1 MFLFATAVQAQI
13 TIGGNVYGGGNAGN
27 TGGSTNVTVYAGD
40 LNNVYGG
47 ARQANVGGSAFVNI
61 AGEHMSDDIVINK
74 VYGGNDI
81 AGSVGKSNVLPTG
94 IDPNN
99 HQNKEELKD
108 YNTFVL
114 TTQEKDV
121 NRHIFIGQLYG
132 GSNGDYEYENDE
144 DRPNINKA
152 YLDLHGGT
160 IANAFGGGNKAT
172 INQATLICI
181 NNNSRVTTDDDLPD
195 ILTNERI
202 KAMGLNTVQTQTGSS
217 DYQFGRVFGGNN
229 KVDMAIRPT
238 WHLEKG
244 KIRDLY
250 SGGNQGGM
258 TYYDPVTGHGGIF
271 LTIASN
277 GMEVNNVYG
286 GCRMADVCPGGDRE
300 NPRDVEEEITNGLVF
315 PAGYS
320 TRVTI
325 TGGNIN
331 NVYGGNDISG
341 TVYGGCA
348 VGIHSSIKGD
358 VYGGGNGS
366 YAYTDNATLG
376 QTEEWDDY
384 FYDVKSLLGL
394 SGDSFTSLESVQ
406 ALNKFRPNAQ
416 KVTVR
421 LVSDDPD
428 TPTPTIIGGAVYC
441 GGNSATLRSSSGSAT
456 AQLKIGSCVYADK
469 VFLGSN
475 GANMVSSDMFTMMAG
490 NVTVGE
496 TDYDLSQIDLR
507 VQEQMNEYMKGCE
520 MGIRPQ
526 VIFDQPYDGV
536 EGHEG
541 YRDYS
546 TYIGSFFCGGNVGS
560 VNVPGMNTLEFT
572 RPFIIFDKL
581 VGGCN
586 NAYVEAGTYNAAYDG
601 GLIANP
607 DPTTKNKL
615 TLNLADLR
623 IQPMRWVDENDKTQ
637 LLEWNTYVWD
647 TKNLY
652 TEDPTSLIPTE
663 GNPVEASTNDLDRR
677 FKGGNV
683 YGGCYNSGH
692 INGNVIINVN
702 HTLMDP
708 DVLFDKIKDDS
719 ELYGENILTQE
730 AYDITQ
736 RRTGVI
742 LGQQGMDVLGTALN
756 LFGGGKGKNTEI
768 WGSTTI
774 NLNAGYVFQIFGG
787 SEEGVIGKGVTYA
800 GDAKADY
807 TWDGTNYYFNGKQ
820 YTYNPNYSCTVNLK
834 GDNQYPG
841 VSKSVTNVTPIPD
854 MSDTEFIY
862 GGGFLGPICGNT
874 TINLGN
880 GRIFNS
886 FAGSCNADILGHTET
901 YMGRSGVDGTGN
913 DVAGFPFVRDYIYG
927 GNDMGGRIL
936 GKADFTSR
944 VRSSAISKIYYETMP
959 KNISSYVE
967 YSQGYAV
974 GLFGGCFGTYDY
986 TDPEYKD
993 FFYTTGATGT
1003 TDSNLGTARPGYIKP
1018 RLDKAFV
1025 NFRPLMTDLLKVKP
1039 SNTIKEI
1046 YGAGQG
1052 YPGDADRDIM
1062 QNSSYV
1068 LIDIP
1073 QEMTNYEGMEVW
1085 GAGAWSGLGMKEYIA
1100 PKAIVDR
1107 TDEEKAKLEAASA
1120 IIDLAS
1126 GQIAAAYGG
1135 SYQEGVTRRTIVNV
1149 PIGSTIKIGSIF
1161 GGGYGTNTYMPCD
1174 VYEATVN
1181 WHSEN
1186 AILVCDTITDKRM
1199 RGAIYGG
1206 NNRERR
1212 TLYGRINIDA
1222 PVKQDNY
1229 KYGMTLGNVFGAGL
1243 GGNTWAEYT
1252 EVNLDD
1258 GAHIYEVYG
1267 GGQAGKVHNAESVQ
1281 YFMNMKKPTD
1291 YIWPAGY
1298 AHEGDGLTDD
1308 EWANAWKIGGGY
1320 DPSSGNTYWEST
1332 KTNLVNPLVRL
1343 AEMDDRDFSGYSSAD
1358 DVAMI
1363 YKRYN
1368 TNVIIN
1374 EGATVENYAYGGG
1387 LGPEAVVAG
1396 TTYVTL
1402 LGGKVKKDIYAAG
1415 TSGAVMDMHGV
1426 GGYSGENRLGFIASA
1441 NAYIKGG
1448 TARNVYGGGWKGS
1461 VGYHMKKVDGKDV
1474 EAGIGEVGEDIKDIL
1489 AETHVVVGKPDG
1501 TSFFDGIPAVERNVY
1516 GGGEGGAVYGNTY
1529 VKILNGYVGYRF
1541 FDALD
1546 KLEQYKDNPKTAYKT
1561 VTTGTDDDTW
1571 TGYYQEKLHDET
1583 YKGDGTNN
1591 LYESGCVFGGGYI
1604 DNSSVD
1610 NTEVT
1615 MYGGCVR
1622 NSIFGGGEVAAIGR
1636 GVVATAGSTPTIVKA
1651 GKTNVTLYEGYVE
1664 RNVFGG
1670 GRGYDNLN
1678 NVGSLHSDG
1687 FVFGKTEVN
1696 VFGGEVGTASGLASG
1711 YGNVFGGGDVG
1722 YVYGAYQY
1730 DKNDVETLGLAKK
1743 SGTRYD
1749 DGDEGYYY
1757 KSNGTNFIDDDGTVL
1772 AANAEKRMTEDCKVL
1787 IEPRPRVKTATP
1799 VNGHDYEVGDYVL
1812 TEDLNHLKP
1821 KNDFNTETQTGDKL
1835 IWDCLDDTG
1844 IIIHNAVFAG
1854 GNTAAGSTLATAH
1867 ANTPSVF
1874 GNATASIN
1882 DVYHRD
1888 LITLGTGYTGG
1899 LYGDGNLTLVDGYRE
1914 LNITNY
1920 GTDYYT
1926 IAKEITI
1933 SEYEKLPARVSAY
1946 YELKYT
1952 CLKDCQD
1959 KDGNHYYDGVSG
1971 DHPKASTITADDLMA
1986 QFLIIQGEG
1995 TNKTYVSVTDGEN
2008 GPAILVFNN
2017 TTQTWEPNPN
2027 GGHPYWKKSGVL
2039 PVYAGRLMNS
2049 IQRADFCGVFG
2060 SRMVLQ
2066 GAQDRVP
2073 EIVDFTKYTI
2083 NRVREVSL
2091 NQQHSVISSDLALK
2105 SGATPAANSE
2115 NQDPD
2120 DYENLD
2126 KAIHGNYFG
2135 IYNIVNYLGA
2145 LTSDVHFKPGT
2156 IEQGGEDK
2164 RRTDNTDQ
2172 STYGPSGNNDDV
2184 TYYQWKSKHIKDRT
2198 RNNGSSFNKVALASG
2213 VYLEL
2218 TSEKSTGK
2226 DLYEKDWG
2234 YITGVVELDLINVQT
2249 GLGGGFV
2256 YAKNE
2261 HRVASSS
2268 GLTQTTLSALNE
2280 GAVTRKSFKYEGAL
2294 MEWETS
2300 GNFVHSTQ
2308 TIIDDCYNISNRYTG
2323 EVNPD
2328 GSGAMPAHY
2337 WYIKGSVYVYD
2348 QYISAYTGAPNAY
2361 SETVEIPLTIAAA
2374 AHGTMKL
2381 LDVRPNMY
2389 AYYSSLGNP
2398 MNDEQK
2404 LTFSEA
2410 TYYKNDPISYWDWY
2424 LLSKSE
2430 KELFVEETMVSV
2442 KSYQTSTADNAEVFE
2457 AGIVKLP
2464 GDYTTWRNNLPSQKN
2479 NVGKDNEETVAHALY
2494 DVASKK
2500 WVPADEIYRSSN
2512 NMSHDTGYIL
2522 TYKVNNP
2529 SKWDVWYTEF
2539 ENRKNDSSKD
2549 REKSLNK
2556 SGLVEEKDNNVLVG
2570 PNNGP
2575 TYRLKSGDGAVL
2587 GQKQYKLGELISQD
2601 VETTY
2606 QAMGTNKPTT
2616 NQATFAP
2623 AYIVTQTI
2631 TMAAGD
2637 VLNQGFAMPATEV
2650 ANKVDGKYVVKDDYA
2665 GKVEAAYIVTKTIQL
2680 DKAEFITLN
2689 TKMTAS
2695 ERTALITRAGEN
2707 AELVQEIQNYIQP
2720 AYYCTTAVT
2729 ETNQNLY
2736 GGRYYEA
2743 GKNYRGLEA
2752 WSSMS
2757 EADRNQFIFNYDAFD
2772 LLIDPSY
2779 SKNTDGT
2786 LKYAEG
2792 QKYQYDAVEGTY
2804 DAAMANPAHYSI
2816 TTPVDYTATYNEASL
2831 TGFTGTV
2838 TVKRNGAS
2846 VPNVTKI
2853 LQGDELVREE
2863 YEKLPNEQRHYS
2875 GIIVKDGTL
2884 VNGNY
2889 NVYVVN
2895 TSFQYGSTPYAVGT
2909 VISAEAY
2916 NSLSSD
2922 EKAYVTTLTFGET
2935 YKNETFYYCREEY
2948 EVAGYPVKSMSGATY
2963 GAGSKVP
2970 VGTVIAYTEATE
2982 GYNGYSALPNMQ
2994 TNFTIHGISP
3004 TETSTLY
3011 VSRESDI
3018 FDLSKEKIIT
3028 VIYQYDYEESDTHG
3042 NITPVSERH
3051 VVNIHIKFESGVP
3064 SVEDIQAPQIVLPGS
3079 KVGLQDPYVTPGA
3092 YELTGSGWELF
3103 QTEADAESHINGVEY
3118 TPATDLLYYYQ
3129 NGYYVAYYAK
3139 TYLGK
3144 TYSNHVSVSVANY
3157 HDLKKVMDATTHH
3170 YYIDHSNVHK
3180 TGVTEPK
3187 IYINDYSEG
3196 GKNGLDLLKDLFDL
3210 SLVSASGGGYTV
3222 EDGKIT
3228 AATDPANSHLVGHT
3242 LLNNRVGGC
3251 KDLEFFIR
3259 TDIDHSGS
3267 AWTPIGTDEN
3277 CFEGTLHGDG
3287 YTISGLDKSL
3297 FHKLCGAIYNLGVIG
3312 TFNTAGIVDT
3322 GSGYVE
3328 SCWIKSEPVAGPLAI
3343 KPFAVFGNP
3352 TAETSADG
3360 KVWKQVVNCYYPESN
3375 NSLYKTDTNEHG
3387 NARMMPDQSFYN
3399 GEVTYDLNDFYLN
3412 KRYHDQKTSSGIS
3425 YNYFK
3430 VNADGKLDTTPLQA
3444 WYPAKAE
3451 DKNNYYG
3458 DVGYVERRYE
3468 DGDFIYAEGVVPD
3481 TDNERFYV
3489 PSGGT
3494 GTTGY
3499 YYPIW
3504 PDDYLFFGQRL
3515 HYGHGSGQA
3524 HQDLPAH
3531 INKNDGRLSMVST
3544 SVNRVYRAPAYFRNA
3559 EMKSAYYN
3567 PYAIFAAKSSDEL
3580 HTAYPDM
3587 TAIDFTGGNGD
3598 LAGGYKQGLT
3608 ADDKFYPPLLDNDGL
3623 TGFLNVDL
3631 TQNLLAYTP
3640 SATENASDAAT
3651 MTYTAVTRSLPDP
3664 VYRETNN
3671 TYRTVDAQDARDIF
3685 GHAVVLTGGSY
3696 VAQKDHLLVDKN
3708 DFNAPISYTFASGK
3722 RMWYQRTPADDEFVD
3737 RTKGWDAISLPFS
3750 AELVTTQTKGEITHF
3765 YDGSAL
3771 SKTGDA
3777 KIGHEYWLRQYS
3789 DIAAVVGDATIKKAH
3804 MIYPSVDGGYPTGI
3818 DGEMMNKT
3826 GENKVTNTFL
3836 WDNYYNGSSH
3846 MDRNLDFY
3854 QAYYQSSREYTS
3866 YKMLTRA
3873 TPYIIGFPGVTYYE
3887 FDLSGKFEPQNT
3899 SSQIRVLPKQTI
3911 TFVSP
3916 TGTTIHVSDTEK
3928 AGVTHNGYTFYPSYL
3943 NEKFEAGT
3951 KYYTLYSNYDN
3962 NSSAY
3967 RMVPTSG
3974 DATPLAAFRPFF
3986 KFGSGA
3992 PFEARS
3998 AGASRGDGSM
4008 AQFIIF
4014 DDNDSEIKK
4023 EEPIQEDDS
4032 FEDLIVKGG
4041 RKVVVVKSSLHE
4053 EKEVNIVNMA
4063 GVTLAAF
4070 TIQPGETITTNVALT
4085 GVYIVRTTDGRYT
4098 KKVLVR

>member
-1 MFLFATAVQAQI
+1 MQAQI
-13 TIGGNVYGGGNAGN
+13 TIGGDVYGGGNAGN

-81 AGSVGKSNVLPTG
+81 AGTVGKSNVLPEG

-108 YNTFVL
+108 YSTFVL

-132 GSNGDYEYENDE
+132 GSNGDYTYANEGGVHIIKDSKTGDE
-144 DRPNINKA
+144 IARSTQNFVEPNINKA

-181 NNNSRVTTDDDLPD
+181 NNDSRVTTDDDLPD

-258 TYYDPVTGHGGIF
+258 TYYDPVTGYGGIF
-271 LTIASN
+271 LVIASD

-286 GCRMADVCPGGDRE
+286 GCRMADVCPGGDRA
-300 NPRDVEEEITNGLVF
+300 NPQDVVEEITNGFVL
-315 PAGYS
+315 PAGFS

-341 TVYGGCA
+341 TVHGGCA

-366 YAYTDNATLG
+366 YAYTDNPGLEGEPRWSDFYYNPDEVLAAAGVTG
-376 QTEEWDDY
+376 ISDDL
-384 FYDVKSLLGL
+384 KSV
-394 SGDSFTSLESVQ
+394 T
-406 ALNKFRPNAQ
+406 ALTMVRPNAE

-421 LVSDDPD
+421 LVSDHPDPTKND
-428 TPTPTIIGGAVYC
+428 YKPTVIGGAVYC
-441 GGNSATLRSSSGSAT
+441 GGNSATLRSSRGTPTS
-456 AQLKIGSCVYADK
+456 QLKIGSCVYADK

-475 GANMVSSDMFTMMAG
+475 GANMVTSEMFTNMAG
-490 NVTVGE
+490 NVTVGS
-496 TDYDLSQIDLR
+496 DNYDFSQIDLR
-507 VQEQMNEYMKGCE
+507 EQDQMTEYMKGCE
-520 MGIRPQ
+520 MDVRPE

-546 TYIGSFFCGGNVGS
+546 TFIGSFFCGGNVGS
-560 VNVPGMNTLEFT
+560 VNVPGMNTLNFD

-586 NAYVEAGTYNAAYDG
+586 NAFVEAGTYNAAYDG

-607 DPTTKNKL
+607 DPTTHNKL

-623 IQPMRWVDENDKTQ
+623 IRPMRWKDENDKTQ
-637 LLEWNTYVWD
+637 LLEWNTFIGD
-647 TKNLY
+647 
-652 TEDPTSLIPTE
+652 EE
-663 GNPVEASTNDLDRR
+663 NDLAANAPIGTASEDDMNRR

-692 INGNVIINVN
+692 INGNIIININ
-702 HTLMDP
+702 HTLMNP
-708 DVLFDKIKDDS
+708 DSLFDVTKDES

-730 AYDITQ
+730 AYEILE

-756 LFGGGKGKNTEI
+756 IFGGGKGKDTEI

-774 NLNAGYVFQIFGG
+774 NHNGGYVFQIFGG

-800 GDAKADY
+800 GDPKADN
-807 TWDGTNYYFNGKQ
+807 TWEGNKYYFNGKE
-820 YTYNPNYSCTVNLK
+820 YTYNADYSCTVNMN
-834 GDNQYPG
+834 GEYAG
-841 VSKSVTNVTPIPD
+841 VSKSTAANAD
-854 MSDTEFIY
+854 MSDSEFIY

-901 YMGRSGVDGTGN
+901 YMGRGGVDDSGH

-936 GKADFTSR
+936 GSADFTSR
-944 VRSSAISKIYYETMP
+944 VRSSASSKIYDETMP
-959 KNISSYVE
+959 ENVSSYVE
-967 YSQGYAV
+967 YTQGYAV

-993 FFYTTGATGT
+993 FFYTATFNEDGTVKNYSEGANA
-1003 TDSNLGTARPGYIKP
+1003 SNLGTARPGYIKP
-1018 RLDKAFV
+1018 RMDKAFV
-1025 NFRPLMTDLLKVKP
+1025 NFRPLLTDELKAKTTNIV
-1039 SNTIKEI
+1039 SEV

-1052 YPGDADRDIM
+1052 YPADADRDIM
-1062 QNSSYV
+1062 QNSSYI

-1073 QEMTNYEGMEVW
+1073 QEMKNYKNMEVW
-1085 GAGAWSGLGMKEYIA
+1085 GAGAWSGLGMKDYIA
-1100 PKAIVDR
+1100 PKAVSDR
-1107 TDEEKAKLEAASA
+1107 TDEEKAQLDAASA
-1120 IIDLAS
+1120 IIDLTS

-1135 SYQEGVTRRTIVNV
+1135 SYQEGVTRRTVVNV
-1149 PIGSTIKIGSIF
+1149 PTGSTIKMGSIF

-1181 WHSEN
+1181 WHSED
-1186 AILVCDTITDKRM
+1186 AVLVCDTLIDKRM

-1206 NNRERR
+1206 NNHERR

-1222 PVKQDNY
+1222 PVNQDNY

-1252 EVNLDD
+1252 EVNLEN
-1258 GAHIYEVYG
+1258 GARVYEVYG

-1281 YFMNMKKPTD
+1281 YYMGLETPD
-1291 YIWPAGY
+1291 YTWPEGY
-1298 AHEGDGLTDD
+1298 ARQGKKLTSD
-1308 EWANAWKIGGGY
+1308 EFAAAWKIGVGY
-1320 DPSSGNTYWEST
+1320 DPPQGKTYWEST
-1332 KTNLVNPLVRL
+1332 NTNLANPLART
-1343 AEMDDRDFSGYSSAD
+1343 AEMDDRDFSDLTPEDLLLVHYKYS
-1358 DVAMI
+1358 
-1363 YKRYN
+1363 

-1374 EGATVENYAYGGG
+1374 EGATVLNYAYGGG
-1387 LGPEAVVAG
+1387 LGSEAVVAG
-1396 TTYVTL
+1396 TTYVAL
-1402 LGGKVKKDIYAAG
+1402 LGGTVKKDIYAAG
-1415 TSGAVMDMHGV
+1415 TSGAVMDMHGA
-1426 GGYSGENRLGFIASA
+1426 GDYSSEINRAGFMASA
-1441 NAYIKGG
+1441 NVYIEGG

-1461 VGYHMKKVDGKDV
+1461 VGHHMKKVNGKDV
-1474 EAGIGEVGEDIKDIL
+1474 EASIGEAGEGINDIL
-1489 AETHVVVGKPDG
+1489 AETHVVIGKPAG
-1501 TSFFDGIPAVERNVY
+1501 TSFIDGIPAIERNVY
-1516 GGGEGGAVYGNTY
+1516 GGGEGGAVYGTTN
-1529 VKILNGYVGYRF
+1529 VKMLNGYVGYRYF
-1541 FDALD
+1541 A
-1546 KLEQYKDNPKTAYKT
+1546 E
-1561 VTTGTDDDTW
+1561 TGK
-1571 TGYYQEKLHDET
+1571 YQEKIDDET
-1583 YKGDGTNN
+1583 AKDGVGANN
-1591 LYESGCVFGGGYI
+1591 LYESGCIFGGGYI

-1610 NTEVT
+1610 YTNVT
-1615 MYGGCVR
+1615 MYGGRVR

-1636 GVVATAGSTPTIVKA
+1636 GVVALAGSTPNIVKA
-1651 GKTNVTLYEGYVE
+1651 GKTNVTLYEGAVE

-1696 VFGGEVGTASGLASG
+1696 VFGGEIGTAEGMASG

-1722 YVYGAYQY
+1722 YVYSAYEKDGVLY
-1730 DKNDVETLGLAKK
+1730 K
-1743 SGTRYD
+1743 GTKDGVRYD
-1749 DGDEGYYY
+1749 GGNEGYYY
-1757 KSNGTNFIDDDGTVL
+1757 AEGVL
-1772 AANAEKRMTEDCKVL
+1772 TEDCKVL
-1787 IEPRPRVKTATP
+1787 IEPHPRVKTATMLH
-1799 VNGHDYEVGDYVL
+1799 GHFYDVGSYVS
-1812 TEDLNHLKP
+1812 TSELNYLKP
-1821 KNDFNTETQTGDKL
+1821 RNDYDESTQTGDKL

-1933 SEYEKLPARVSAY
+1933 SEYENLPKRVSAY

-1952 CLKDCQD
+1952 CSKDCQD
-1959 KDGNHYYDGVSG
+1959 KDGNNYYKKSN
-1971 DHPKASTITADDLMA
+1971 DHPKASTITSDDLMA
-1986 QFLIIQGEG
+1986 QFLKLEKVNGID
-1995 TNKTYVSVTDGEN
+1995 TYVSVMDGTT
-2008 GPAILVFNN
+2008 PILIFNSKDGV
-2017 TTQTWEPNPN
+2017 WEPNPN
-2027 GGHPYWKKSGVL
+2027 GGNPYWEKSGVL
-2039 PVYAGRLMNS
+2039 PVYSGRLMNS

-2091 NQQHSVISSDLALK
+2091 NQQHSVIDDDLALK
-2105 SGATPAANSE
+2105 NGGTAE
-2115 NQDPD
+2115 VGDEDVEPD

-2145 LTSDVHFKPGT
+2145 LTSDVHFNSLT
-2156 IEQGGEDK
+2156 GEGSGDK

-2261 HRVASSS
+2261 HRVARSS
-2268 GLTQTTLSALNE
+2268 GLTHTTLSTLNQ
-2280 GAVTRKSFKYEGAL
+2280 GAVTRKSFTYFENESNPRV
-2294 MEWETS
+2294 EWETS

-2308 TIIDDCYNISNRYTG
+2308 TIIDDCYNISNRYEG
-2323 EVNPD
+2323 DYLNPD
-2328 GSGAMPAHY
+2328 GSDGVPAHY

-2381 LDVRPNMY
+2381 LNVQPSLY
-2389 AYYSSLGNP
+2389 AYYSSPDHVLGDNK
-2398 MNDEQK
+2398 K
-2404 LTFSEA
+2404 LTINEVD
-2410 TYYKNDPISYWDWY
+2410 YYKNDPISYWDWY
-2424 LLSKSE
+2424 MLSAYEKS
-2430 KELFVEETMVSV
+2430 LFVPETYVV
-2442 KSYQTSTADNAEVFE
+2442 KDSCKIGNKFYAPGEVLLPAEYTALA
-2457 AGIVKLP
+2457 
-2464 GDYTTWRNNLPSQKN
+2464 TTANNNKQ
-2479 NVGKDNEETVAHALY
+2479 VVETGGKA
-2494 DVASKK
+2494 
-2500 WVPADEIYRSSN
+2500 VPAVLKATVGADGNPVVVQRKSPSDNQLVDVYMAFDDAIRSSN
-2512 NMSHDTGYIL
+2512 NMNHDTGYIL

-2529 SKWDVWYTEF
+2529 SKWDVWYTQKDAAAKNQTGGANF
-2539 ENRKNDSSKD
+2539 ED
-2549 REKSLNK
+2549 
-2556 SGLVEEKDNNVLVG
+2556 
-2570 PNNGP
+2570 GP
-2575 TYRLKSGDGAVL
+2575 TYHLKSNTGTVL

-2601 VETTY
+2601 VVSTYVSIWDIEASESWRNAHTTGDNKD
-2606 QAMGTNKPTT
+2606 QAS
-2616 NQATFAP
+2616 FAP
-2623 AYIVTQTI
+2623 AYIVTKTI
-2631 TMAAGD
+2631 TTVDG
-2637 VLNQGFAMPATEV
+2637 VLNPGFAMPDTEV
-2650 ANKVDGKYVVKDDYA
+2650 LDGNQIKTVYKNS
-2665 GKVEAAYIVTKTIQL
+2665 VEPAYIVTKTIQM
-2680 DKAEFITLN
+2680 DQAEFITLN
-2689 TKMTAS
+2689 SKMSES
-2695 ERTALITRAGEN
+2695 ERNGYITRVAN
-2707 AELVQEIQNYIQP
+2707 AMDAISTGASSKTEAQIKALSITEEKKTELLSLFALKQDITNLIQP
-2720 AYYCTTAVT
+2720 AYYCTS
-2729 ETNQNLY
+2729 ENGGLY
-2736 GGRYYEA
+2736 GGRFYEA

-2772 LLIDPSY
+2772 LLIDKDY
-2779 SKNTDGT
+2779 SGT
-2786 LKYAEG
+2786 QG
-2792 QKYQYDAVEGTY
+2792 QEYQYDDV
-2804 DAAMANPAHYSI
+2804 AATLVKAEANPAHYSL
-2816 TTPVDYTATYNEASL
+2816 TMPVDYTATYNETSL

-2838 TVKRNGAS
+2838 TVKHSDGTTAS
-2846 VPNVTKI
+2846 VSTIVK
-2853 LQGDELVREE
+2853 GDELVREE

-2884 VNGNY
+2884 VDGKY

-2909 VISAEAY
+2909 VISAETY
-2916 NSLSSD
+2916 NSMSNE
-2922 EKAYVTTLTFGET
+2922 EKANVTKLSFGAGDVNAT
-2935 YKNETFYYCREEY
+2935 YYYCREEY
-2948 EVAGYPVKSMSGATY
+2948 NMGATVTPVTTV
-2963 GAGSKVP
+2963 GAAVNAVSDGKVK
-2970 VGTVIAYTEATE
+2970 VGTVIASSNYT
-2982 GYNGYSALPNMQ
+2982 SLPNKQ

-3028 VIYQYDYEESDTHG
+3028 VVYQYDYEESDTHG

-3051 VVNIHIKFESGVP
+3051 VVNIHVKFESGVP
-3064 SVEDIQAPQIVLPGS
+3064 SVEDIRAPQIVLPGS
-3079 KVGLQDPYVTPGA
+3079 KVGLQDPHVTEGA
-3092 YELTGSGWELF
+3092 YTLTGSGWELF
-3103 QTEADAESHINGVEY
+3103 RTEAEAESHINGVEY

-3144 TYSNHVSVSVANY
+3144 TYSNHVPVSVANY
-3157 HDLKKVMDATTHH
+3157 HDLKKVMDAKMHH

-3180 TGVTEPK
+3180 DGVTVPK
-3187 IYINDYSEG
+3187 IYINDYSES

-3210 SLVSASGGGYTV
+3210 SLISASGGGGYTV
-3222 EDGKIT
+3222 VDGKIT
-3228 AATDPANSHLVGHT
+3228 GATGSANSHLVGDT

-3251 KDLEFFIR
+3251 NDLEFFMR
-3259 TDIDHSGS
+3259 TDINYPDNPGTND
-3267 AWTPIGTDEN
+3267 WTPIGDNTH

-3287 YTISGLDKSL
+3287 YTISGLDHSL
-3297 FHKLCGAIYNLGVIG
+3297 FYNLCGAIYNLGVTG
-3312 TFNTAGIVDT
+3312 PFTSAGIVEK

-3328 SCWIKSEPVAGPLAI
+3328 NCWISTSSTDAAKTT
-3343 KPFAVFGNP
+3343 KPVFGDPERTPEQKAKYGSIQIVNSYYQEEADAANKYP
-3352 TAETSADG
+3352 THNSSDG
-3360 KVWKQVVNCYYPESN
+3360 YGVTTRKDAQ
-3375 NSLYKTDTNEHG
+3375 
-3387 NARMMPDQSFYN
+3387 AFYN
-3399 GEVTYDLNDFYLN
+3399 GEVAYDLNGFYLN
-3412 KRYHDQKTSSGIS
+3412 KRFYDNNRPSNKAYP
-3425 YNYFK
+3425 YNYITS
-3430 VNADGKLDTTPLQA
+3430 VNGTLSDEISTSY
-3444 WYPAKAE
+3444 YPASPDA
-3451 DKNNYYG
+3451 NYG
-3458 DVGYVERRYE
+3458 DIGYVESRYE
-3468 DGDFIYAEGVVPD
+3468 DGDFIYAEGVIPD
-3481 TDNERFYV
+3481 TGNERFYV
-3489 PSGGT
+3489 PSSGT
-3494 GTTGY
+3494 GNTGY

-3515 HYGHGSGQA
+3515 HYGHGDGLA
-3524 HQDLPAH
+3524 HQNLPAH
-3531 INKNDGRLSMVST
+3531 INKNNGRLSIVST
-3544 SVNRVYRAPAYFRNA
+3544 SVNRVYRAPAYFRDSV
-3559 EMKSAYYN
+3559 MCSAYYN
-3567 PYAIFAAKSSDEL
+3567 PEAVFAAKSSDEL
-3580 HTAYPDM
+3580 HTAYPNM
-3587 TAIDFTGGNGD
+3587 TAIDFTGGKGD
-3598 LAGGYKQGLT
+3598 LDGGYAQGL
-3608 ADDKFYPPLLDNDGL
+3608 AGVHKDKFYPPLLDNDGL
-3623 TGFLNVDL
+3623 TGFHNIDL

-3640 SATENASDAAT
+3640 AATENASDAAT
-3651 MTYTAVTRSLPDP
+3651 MTYMAVTGGLPDP
-3664 VYRETNN
+3664 VYHESNT
-3671 TYRTVDAQDARDIF
+3671 TYRTVGIQDVSAIY
-3685 GHAVVLTGGSY
+3685 GHAVVKTNTGY
-3696 VAQKDHLLVDKN
+3696 VAQKDHFLVDKN
-3708 DFNAPISYTFASGK
+3708 DFNAPISYQFAGGK
-3722 RMWYQRTPADDEFVD
+3722 RMWYQRTPADEEFVD
-3737 RTKGWDAISLPFS
+3737 RKKGWDAISLPFS

-3771 SKTGDA
+3771 STKGDA

-3789 DIAAVVGDATIKKAH
+3789 NIVAVDGDETIKKAQ
-3804 MIYPSVDGGYPTGI
+3804 MIYPSVAGGYPEGI

-3826 GENKVTNTFL
+3826 GDNKVTNTFL
-3836 WDNYYNGSSH
+3836 WDYYYNAASH
-3846 MDRNLDFY
+3846 MDRNQDFY
-3854 QAYYQSSREYTS
+3854 QTYYKLNREYS
-3866 YKMLTRA
+3866 GYKMLTRG

-3887 FDLSGKFEPQNT
+3887 FDLSGKFDPQNT
-3899 SSQIRVLPKQTI
+3899 YSPKPGILSKQII
-3911 TFVSP
+3911 TFASP
-3916 TGTTIHVSDTEK
+3916 TGTTIRVSDTEK
-3928 AGVTHNGYTFYPSYL
+3928 AGVKHGDYTFCPSYL
-3943 NEKFEAGT
+3943 NERFESAS
-3951 KYYTLYSNYDN
+3951 YYTLHSSYDSNSDGVGDC
-3962 NSSAY
+3962 SAY
-3967 RMVPTSG
+3967 RKVSG
-3974 DATPLAAFRPFF
+3974 EGADQYAFRPYF
-3986 KFGSGA
+3986 KYVV
-3992 PFEARS
+3992 
-3998 AGASRGDGSM
+3998 AGARGVTRGDGSM
-4008 AQFIIF
+4008 AQYIIF

-4023 EEPIQEDDS
+4023 EEPIQADDS
-4032 FEDLIVKGG
+4032 FEDLIVNGG
-4041 RKVVVVKSSLHE
+4041 RKVIVVKSSLHE
-4053 EKEVNIVNMA
+4053 ENEVNIVNMA

>member
-1 MFLFATAVQAQI
+1 MLFLIATAVQAQI
-13 TIGGNVYGGGNAGN
+13 TIGGNVYGGGNAGDLH
-27 TGGSTNVTVYAGD
+27 GRANVTVYAGNID
-40 LNNVYGG
+40 GHVFGG
-47 ARQANVGGSAFVNI
+47 ARQADVDSCTFVKI
-61 AGEHMSDDIVINK
+61 DGTHMSDDIVINR

-81 AGSVGKSNVLPTG
+81 AGTVGAKVGTKGLDDKLITIAVPEG
-94 IDPNN
+94 MDPHK
-99 HQNKEELKD
+99 HQNQDTLKT

-114 TTQEKDV
+114 STSERE
-121 NRHIFIGQLYG
+121 NSGLHIFIGETYG
-132 GSNGDYEYENDE
+132 GSNGDYAYESIEDPETQVVTHIIKDSKTGDE
-144 DRPNINKA
+144 IARTDKDFKVPNINKA

-160 IANAFGGGNKAT
+160 MAHVFGGGNKAT
-172 INQATLICI
+172 INKAALICI
-181 NNNSRVTTDDDLPD
+181 DNPSEMTTDDDLPD
-195 ILTNERI
+195 IMTPERL
-202 KAMGLNTVQTQTGSS
+202 KRMGINTVQIQSGVQTGSS

-238 WHLEKG
+238 WHLQQG

-258 TYYDPVTGHGGIF
+258 TYYDPVSGKGGII
-271 LTIASN
+271 LTISSP

-286 GCRMADVCPGGDRE
+286 GCRMADVNPGHEVAAETVDGM
-300 NPRDVEEEITNGLVF
+300 VY

-320 TRVTI
+320 ARVVVTA
-325 TGGNIN
+325 GNIN

-341 TVYGGCA
+341 TVHGGCA
-348 VGIHSSIKGD
+348 VGIHGSIKGD

-366 YAYTDNATLG
+366 YPYTDNAVLG
-376 QTEEWDDY
+376 QTEEWGDY
-384 FYDVKSLLGL
+384 YYNVKSLLGL
-394 SGDSFTSLESVQ
+394 SGDTFTGLQSAQ
-406 ALNKFRPNAQ
+406 ALNKFRPNAE

-421 LVSDDPD
+421 LISDDPI
-428 TPTPTIIGGAVYC
+428 TPKPTIIGGAVYC
-441 GGNSATLRSSSGSAT
+441 GGNSATLRSSVGTPT

-475 GANMVSSDMFTMMAG
+475 GENMVTNDILKQLKEGTFDSQKI
-490 NVTVGE
+490 
-496 TDYDLSQIDLR
+496 SQINLLD
-507 VQEQMNEYMKGCE
+507 QAQMNEYMRGCE
-520 MGIRPQ
+520 MGIRPE

-536 EGHEG
+536 EGHVG
-541 YRDYS
+541 YIDYS

-572 RPFIIFDKL
+572 RPFVIFDKL

-637 LLEWNTYVWD
+637 LLEWNTFIGDEESGDVSGD
-647 TKNLY
+647 GY
-652 TEDPTSLIPTE
+652 TGDA
-663 GNPVEASTNDLDRR
+663 NPADLNRR

-692 INGNVIINVN
+692 INGNIIINID

-708 DVLFDKIKDDS
+708 DVLFDKIADES
-719 ELYGENILTQE
+719 SLYGENILTQD
-730 AYDITQ
+730 AYTITE

-756 LFGGGKGKNTEI
+756 VFGGGKGKNTEI

-787 SEEGVIGKGVTYA
+787 SEEGAIGMGATYT
-800 GDAKADY
+800 GDKKADY
-807 TWDGTNYYFNGKQ
+807 TWEGNKYYFNGKE
-820 YTYNPNYSCTVNLK
+820 YTYDSKYSCTVNLN

-841 VSKSVTNVTPIPD
+841 VSKSITNATPVPD
-854 MSDTEFIY
+854 MSDCEFIY

-874 TINLGN
+874 TVNLGN

-901 YMGRSGVDGTGN
+901 YMGRSGVDGEGQ

-927 GNDMGGRIL
+927 GNDLGGRIL

-944 VRSSAISKIYYETMP
+944 VRSSASPMMQSNAMP
-959 KNISSYVE
+959 KNVSSYVE
-967 YSQGYAV
+967 YSQGYAI

-1003 TDSNLGTARPGYIKP
+1003 TASNLGTARPGYTKP
-1018 RLDKAFV
+1018 RMEKAFV
-1025 NFRPLMTDLLKVKP
+1025 NFRPLLTDLLKAKAT
-1039 SNTIKEI
+1039 NTVNEI

-1062 QNSSYV
+1062 QHSSYV

-1073 QEMTNYEGMEVW
+1073 QEMKNYKGMEVW
-1085 GAGAWSGLGMKEYIA
+1085 GAGAWSGLGMTWKEGDNLMNYVA
-1100 PKAIVDR
+1100 PNTIGTVADNV
-1107 TDEEKAKLEAASA
+1107 SA
-1120 IIDLAS
+1120 IIDLTS

-1135 SYQEGVTRRTIVNV
+1135 SYQEGVTRRTVVNV
-1149 PIGSTIKIGSIF
+1149 PTGSTIKIGSIF

-1174 VYEATVN
+1174 VYEANVT
-1181 WHSEN
+1181 WQSEN
-1186 AILVCDTITDKRM
+1186 AVLVCDTVDMRM
-1199 RGAIYGG
+1199 KGAIFGG
-1206 NNRERR
+1206 NNLERR
-1212 TLYGRINIDA
+1212 TLYGRINIEA
-1222 PVKQDNY
+1222 PVNQDHYEN
-1229 KYGMTLGNVFGAGL
+1229 GMTFGNVFGAGC

-1252 EVNLDD
+1252 EVNLYS
-1258 GAHIYEVYG
+1258 GAKVFEVYG
-1267 GGQAGKVHNAESVQ
+1267 GGQAGKVHNAQSTH
-1281 YFMNMKKPTD
+1281 YYMGLSIPAYT
-1291 YIWPAGY
+1291 WPEGY
-1298 AHEGDGLTDD
+1298 ANAGKSLTEA
-1308 EWANAWKIGGGY
+1308 EWKNALKIGDGY
-1320 DPSSGNTYWEST
+1320 DPPSGKTYWEST
-1332 KTNLVNPLVRL
+1332 NTNLANPLVRT
-1343 AEMDDRDFSGYSSAD
+1343 AEMDERDFSEYTSD
-1358 DVAMI
+1358 DKDMI
-1363 YKRYN
+1363 YLKYN

-1374 EGATVENYAYGGG
+1374 EGATVVNYAYGGG
-1387 LGPEAVVAG
+1387 LGSEAVVAG
-1396 TTYVTL
+1396 TTYMAL
-1402 LGGKVKKDIYAAG
+1402 LGGTVKKDIYAAG

-1426 GGYSGENRLGFIASA
+1426 GYYSGSNRVGFMASA
-1441 NAYIKGG
+1441 NVYIEGG

-1461 VGYHMKKVDGKDV
+1461 VGRHMKTVNGKEV
-1474 EAGIGEVGEDIKDIL
+1474 EADIGDPADGDVL
-1489 AETHVVVGKPDG
+1489 AETHVVIGKSDG
-1501 TSFFDGIPAVERNVY
+1501 TSFIDGIPAVERNVY
-1516 GGGEGGAVYGNTY
+1516 GGGEGGAVFGTTN
-1529 VKILNGYVGYRF
+1529 VKMLNGYVGYRYF
-1541 FDALD
+1541 SD
-1546 KLEQYKDNPKTAYKT
+1546 
-1561 VTTGTDDDTW
+1561 TGK
-1571 TGYYQEKLHDET
+1571 YEKKIDDET
-1583 YKGDGTNN
+1583 AKDGVGANN
-1591 LYESGCVFGGGYI
+1591 LYDSGCIFGGGYI

-1610 NTEVT
+1610 ITNVT
-1615 MYGGCVR
+1615 MYGGQVR
-1622 NSIFGGGEVAAIGR
+1622 NSIFGGGEVAAVGR
-1636 GVVATAGSTPTIVKA
+1636 GVVAAVGSTPTIVKA

-1687 FVFGKTEVN
+1687 FVFGQTEVN
-1696 VFGGEVGTASGLASG
+1696 VFGGEIGTAAGLASG

-1730 DKNDVETLGLAKK
+1730 DNNGVEALGLAKK
-1743 SGTRYD
+1743 VGIRYD
-1749 DGDEGYYY
+1749 DGDDGYYY
-1757 KSNGTNFIDDDGTVL
+1757 KYENDTYKTENS
-1772 AANAEKRMTEDCKVL
+1772 EKILTEDCKVL
-1787 IEPRPRVKTATP
+1787 VEPRPRVKTATT
-1799 VNGHDYEVGDYVL
+1799 VNDHVYEVGDYVL
-1812 TEDLNHLKP
+1812 TEDLNYLED
-1821 KNDFNTETQTGDKL
+1821 KNSDAATWG
-1835 IWDCLDDTG
+1835 CLDDTG

-1888 LITLGTGYTGG
+1888 LITLGTGHTGG

-1933 SEYEKLPARVSAY
+1933 SEYENLPAREAAY

-1952 CLKDCQD
+1952 CQKDCQD
-1959 KDGNHYYDGVSG
+1959 KDGNHYYALSDA
-1971 DHPKASTITADDLMA
+1971 HPKASTITSDDLMA

-1995 TNKTYVSVTDGEN
+1995 TNKTYVSVKD
-2008 GPAILVFNN
+2008 PANNPILVQDKENN
-2017 TTQTWEPNPN
+2017 WIPNTAEGTN
-2027 GGHPYWKKSGVL
+2027 YWKKSGVL

-2073 EIVDFTKYTI
+2073 EIVDFTNYTI

-2091 NQQHSVISSDLALK
+2091 NQQHSVISTDLELK
-2105 SGATPAANSE
+2105 DGATAAANVE
-2115 NQDPD
+2115 DQDPD
-2120 DYENLD
+2120 DFKKLE

-2145 LTSDVHFKPGT
+2145 LTSDVHFNKPTTTGSP
-2156 IEQGGEDK
+2156 DK
-2164 RRTDNTDQ
+2164 RRTDNTDH
-2172 STYGPSGNNDDV
+2172 STYGPSGAGDDV

-2198 RNNGSSFNKVALASG
+2198 RNNGTSFNKVALASG

-2234 YITGVVELDLINVQT
+2234 YITGVIELDLINVQT

-2261 HRVASSS
+2261 HRLASPS
-2268 GLTQTTLSALNE
+2268 GKKQTTLTALNH
-2280 GAVTRKSFKYEGAL
+2280 GAVTRKSFVYTGEAR
-2294 MEWETS
+2294 EWETS

-2323 EVNPD
+2323 DDAV
-2328 GSGAMPAHY
+2328 PAHY

-2398 MNDEQK
+2398 LNDEQK

-2430 KELFVEETMVSV
+2430 KELFVEDTYYVKEDCKIGETAYTAGTVLLKSEYNAIKGTGALPTVS
-2442 KSYQTSTADNAEVFE
+2442 F
-2457 AGIVKLP
+2457 
-2464 GDYTTWRNNLPSQKN
+2464 
-2479 NVGKDNEETVAHALY
+2479 KDEEGNYKT
-2494 DVASKK
+2494 
-2500 WVPADEIYRSSN
+2500 DEFKDFNYFFRSSN

-2529 SKWDVWYTEF
+2529 EKWNTWYTQKNAAVKNQTGGDNF
-2539 ENRKNDSSKD
+2539 ED
-2549 REKSLNK
+2549 
-2556 SGLVEEKDNNVLVG
+2556 
-2570 PNNGP
+2570 GP
-2575 TYRLKSGDGAVL
+2575 TYRLKSNTGAVL
-2587 GQKQYKLGELISQD
+2587 GQKQYKLGELISDD
-2601 VETTY
+2601 VETSY
-2606 QAMGTNKPTT
+2606 QNIAVEKRPA

-2623 AYIVTQTI
+2623 AYLVTNTI
-2631 TMAAGD
+2631 TTASGD
-2637 VLNQGFAMPATEV
+2637 VLNKGFAMPAAEAASYT
-2650 ANKVDGKYVVKDDYA
+2650 GS
-2665 GKVEAAYIVTKTIQL
+2665 VEPAYIVTKTIQL

-2689 TKMTAS
+2689 TKMTESEKNGYLTRVNGKMNAISSGAS
-2695 ERTALITRAGEN
+2695 ELTEAQIKALSITEEN
-2707 AELVQEIQNYIQP
+2707 KNELLSLFALKQDITNLIQP

-2729 ETNQNLY
+2729 ETNKNLY
-2736 GGRYYEA
+2736 GGRFYEA

-2757 EADRNQFIFNYDAFD
+2757 ETDRNQFIFNYDAFD
-2772 LLIDPSY
+2772 LLIDPTY
-2779 SKNTDGT
+2779 SKNSDGT

-2792 QKYQYDAVEGTY
+2792 RKYQYDAAESTPGVAVTLTE
-2804 DAAMANPAHYSI
+2804 AEANPAGYSI
-2816 TTPVDYTATYNEASL
+2816 TKPVDYTATYNETSL
-2831 TGFTGTV
+2831 SGFAGTV

-2846 VPNVTKI
+2846 VSNVTEI
-2853 LQGDELVREE
+2853 LKGDELVREE

-2884 VNGNY
+2884 VDGKY

-2895 TSFQYGSTPYAVGT
+2895 TGFQYGSTPYAVGT
-2909 VISAEAY
+2909 QINAETY
-2916 NSLSSD
+2916 NSMSSD
-2922 EKAYVTTLTFGET
+2922 EKAYVTILTFSADDVNAT
-2935 YKNETFYYCREEY
+2935 YYYCREQY
-2948 EVAGYPVKSMSGATY
+2948 KVANYPVRSISGDTY
-2963 GAGSKVP
+2963 ASGSNVP
-2970 VGTVIAYTEATE
+2970 VGTVIANTEATE
-2982 GYNGYSALPNMQ
+2982 GYNGYSSLPNMQ
-2994 TNFTIHGISP
+2994 RNFTIHGISP
-3004 TETSTLY
+3004 METSTLY

-3051 VVNIHIKFESGVP
+3051 VVNIHVKFESGVP

-3079 KVGLQDPYVTPGA
+3079 KVGLQDPHVTPGA

-3103 QTEADAESHINGVEY
+3103 QTKAEAESHSNGVEY

-3144 TYSNHVSVSVANY
+3144 TYSNHVPVSVANY

-3170 YYIDHSNVHK
+3170 YYIDHKNVHK
-3180 TGVTEPK
+3180 ENVTVPK
-3187 IYINDYSEG
+3187 IYINNYTESGE
-3196 GKNGLDLLKDLFDL
+3196 NGLDLLKNLFDL
-3210 SLVSASGGGYTV
+3210 SIGTTLGDHKPLNERVS
-3222 EDGKIT
+3222 
-3228 AATDPANSHLVGHT
+3228 
-3242 LLNNRVGGC
+3242 GC
-3251 KDLEFFIR
+3251 NELEFFMR
-3259 TDIDHSGS
+3259 TDIDRPCSVDNH
-3267 AWTPIGTDEN
+3267 WTPIGTDAN

-3287 YTISGLDKSL
+3287 HTISGLDNSL
-3297 FHKLCGAIYNLGVIG
+3297 FHKLCGSIYNLGVTG

-3328 SCWIKSEPVAGPLAI
+3328 SCWIKTRNETVGTT
-3343 KPFAVFGNP
+3343 PFAVFGNP
-3352 TAETSADG
+3352 TADS
-3360 KVWKQVVNCYYPESN
+3360 KWKQVVNCYYPESN
-3375 NSLYKTDTNEHG
+3375 SSLYRTDNCTQG

-3399 GEVTYDLNDFYLN
+3399 GEVAYELNDFYLN
-3412 KRYHDQKTSSGIS
+3412 KRYHDQKTTSGDN
-3425 YNYFK
+3425 YYYFK
-3430 VNADGKLDTTPLQA
+3430 ANADGTLPTTPLQA
-3444 WYPAKAE
+3444 WYPTKAE
-3451 DKNNYYG
+3451 DKTKYYG
-3458 DVGYVERRYE
+3458 DVGYVERRYA
-3468 DGDFIYAEGVVPD
+3468 DGDFIYAEGVIPD
-3481 TDNERFYV
+3481 TDNERFYM
-3489 PSGGT
+3489 PSGQT
-3494 GTTGY
+3494 ENTGY

-3515 HYGHGSGQA
+3515 HYGYGDGMA
-3524 HQDLPAH
+3524 HQNLPAH
-3531 INKNDGRLSMVST
+3531 INKNNGRLSKVAS
-3544 SVNRVYRAPAYFRNA
+3544 SVNRVYRAPAYFRDSV
-3559 EMKSAYYN
+3559 MCTAYYN
-3567 PYAIFAAKSSDEL
+3567 PDAYFAAQSSDGA

-3587 TAIDFTGGNGD
+3587 TAIDFTGGKGD
-3598 LAGGYKQGLT
+3598 LSGGYALGMAGIKK
-3608 ADDKFYPPLLDNDGL
+3608 DKFYPPLLDNDGL
-3623 TGFLNVDL
+3623 TDFHNIDL

-3640 SATENASDAAT
+3640 DATEDATDAAT
-3651 MTYTAVTRSLPDP
+3651 MTYTAVTEDLPEP
-3664 VYRETNN
+3664 VYKESEN
-3671 TYRTVDAQDARDIF
+3671 TRPEYRTVAAQAVGDIN
-3685 GHAVVLTGGSY
+3685 GHAVVLTDEGY
-3696 VAQKDHLLVDKN
+3696 TTRKDHLLVDKN
-3708 DFNAPISYTFASGK
+3708 DFNAPISYTMGSGK
-3722 RMWYQRTPADDEFVD
+3722 RMWYQRTPENDEFVD
-3737 RTKGWDAISLPFS
+3737 RKKGWSAISLPFS

-3765 YDGSAL
+3765 YDGSAV

-3777 KIGHEYWLRQYS
+3777 KIGHEYWLRQYR
-3789 DIAAVVGDATIKKAH
+3789 DITGVEGDTEIQKARMTYPLAA
-3804 MIYPSVDGGYPTGI
+3804 
-3818 DGEMMNKT
+3818 DGEKMTPNKT
-3826 GENKVTNTFL
+3826 VRNTFL
-3836 WDNYYNGSSH
+3836 WDYYYNAASH
-3846 MDRNLDFY
+3846 MDRNLDL
-3854 QAYYQSSREYTS
+3854 YQSY
-3866 YKMLTRA
+3866 YKNNRGYENYNLLTRA

-3887 FDLSGKFEPQNT
+3887 FDLSGSFDPQNT
-3899 SSQIRVLPKQTI
+3899 YSPKPGILPKQTI
-3911 TFVSP
+3911 TFASNP
-3916 TGTTIHVSDTEK
+3916 GITIAVSDTEK
-3928 AGVTHNGYTFYPSYL
+3928 AGVTYNGYTFRPSYL
-3943 NEKFEAGT
+3943 NEKFTAEENSP
-3951 KYYTLYSNYDN
+3951 YYTLTSNYDYN
-3962 NSSAY
+3962 NDGVADFSAY
-3967 RMVPTSG
+3967 KQVPASG
-3974 DATPLAAFRPFF
+3974 DPIAQAAFRPFF
-3986 KFGSGA
+3986 FFKDGGV
-3992 PFEARS
+3992 
-3998 AGASRGDGSM
+3998 AGARGATRGDN
-4008 AQFIIF
+4008 AAAKYIIF

-4023 EEPIQEDDS
+4023 EEPIQE
-4032 FEDLIVKGG
+4032 EEKLENLIVNGG
-4041 RKVVVVKSSLHE
+4041 RKVIVVKSNLRE
-4053 EKEVNIVNMA
+4053 EKEINIVNVA
-4063 GVTLAAF
+4063 GVTLATF
-4070 TIQPGETITTNVALT
+4070 TIQPGETVNKNIVIS